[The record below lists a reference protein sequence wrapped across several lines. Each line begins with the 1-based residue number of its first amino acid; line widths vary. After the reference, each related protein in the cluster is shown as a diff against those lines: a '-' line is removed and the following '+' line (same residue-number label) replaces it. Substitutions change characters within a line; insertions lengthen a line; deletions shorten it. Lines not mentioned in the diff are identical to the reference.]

1 MRHCSFQQVT
11 HGESHG
17 DRSRG
22 QPSPAR
28 RSGKEQGSGDPQ
40 SPAQARAGEDRRLVT
55 VQLLPGAL
63 RSQSPEPGQHTGKT
77 LQERNLWVKWWELG
91 PTGPFH

>member
-1 MRHCSFQQVT
+1 M
-11 HGESHG
+11 
-17 DRSRG
+17 
-22 QPSPAR
+22 
-28 RSGKEQGSGDPQ
+28 
-40 SPAQARAGEDRRLVT
+40 T

-91 PTGPFH
+91 PMGPFH